1 MRPLRHKPIYNN
13 LFLTYEDID
22 GNEQKFYC
30 DEISTNKKINVLIG
44 MPVKDS
50 GARYITASDIDFA
63 IDGVIIQ
70 GEVEHRITAQPEKK
84 PLKDNNSRRGTY
96 RTVKIIETT

>member
-13 LFLTYEDID
+13 LFLTYEDKS
-22 GNEQKFYC
+22 GEEYGFYC
-30 DEISTNKKINVLIG
+30 SEISTNKRISSMLG

-50 GARYITASDIDFA
+50 GARYITSSDLKFE

>member
-1 MRPLRHKPIYNN
+1 MYNS
-13 LFLTYEDID
+13 LFLTYEDND

-30 DEISTNKKINVLIG
+30 DEISTNKRINVLIG

-50 GARYITASDIDFA
+50 GARYITTSDIDFV

-70 GEVEHRITAQPEKK
+70 GETEHRITTEPQTK
-84 PLKDNNSRRGTY
+84 PLKDNNSRRGSY
-96 RTVKIIETT
+96 RKVKIIETT